1 MPVKKMTPAE
11 AKVVDIG
18 INYVPNGGIP
28 IYVGGLD
35 AKTGQ
40 PHSWKSIADNQKINV
55 QDLIRFNYQT
65 TIPEVVNFYM
75 ERNCGCKVIAADGKN
90 YRFLNAHPGFIYVP
104 AFTPVIKFDH
114 HTILSMDMRQ
124 HPTLPGKYQMKAT
137 FQVHLDLNSKLDD
150 PSLYEY
156 RQEIRGGGFMQQGEW
171 VGGLWRAKQITP
183 RPGGPFIVAPPI
195 PIPPA
200 TFPIPGTPSEPGLL
214 PNKWKED
221 GIVEGGVTRLYGHRP
236 ADFEKGLEK
245 DKYFPDKLN
254 GHSYHLG
261 DQPGLDGDKI
271 EGLRVV
277 LHMEFIGSVVKFDK
291 KPGVLGRKIVE
302 PLVAKR
308 TWSYSCERK
317 IKQVSPLVA
326 VP

>member
-1 MPVKKMTPAE
+1 MGRRPLEGET
-11 AKVVDIG
+11 
-18 INYVPNGGIP
+18 NYPPPGR
-28 IYVGGLD
+28 
-35 AKTGQ
+35 A
-40 PHSWKSIADNQKINV
+40 
-55 QDLIRFNYQT
+55 
-65 TIPEVVNFYM
+65 FYS
-75 ERNCGCKVIAADGKN
+75 CAADTHSACN
-90 YRFLNAHPGFIYVP
+90 VP
-104 AFTPVIKFDH
+104 
-114 HTILSMDMRQ
+114 
-124 HPTLPGKYQMKAT
+124 
-137 FQVHLDLNSKLDD
+137 D
-150 PSLYEY
+150 P
-156 RQEIRGGGFMQQGEW
+156 RHAVGAGTAAQQG
-171 VGGLWRAKQITP
+171 
-183 RPGGPFIVAPPI
+183 
-195 PIPPA
+195 
-200 TFPIPGTPSEPGLL
+200 
-214 PNKWKED
+214 KED